1 MGADFKICAQAC
13 LMNFEA
19 GGNSEL
25 WLSHNANFFSYFK
38 CIYFIRYENLSQFT
52 IFLFNV
58 LLFNS
63 KAEISFYTHE
73 LKIFSSIFFPTQNNL
88 CYTNSYYTSTL
99 YINNSLICV
108 YFCFFQL
115 NFRRNILNIQP
126 LNDQT
131 NQGFVNNCI
140 Y

>member
-1 MGADFKICAQAC
+1 MCSSMSYEFWGR
-13 LMNFEA
+13 
-19 GGNSEL
+19 GEL
-25 WLSHNANFFSYFK
+25 RIMTLSQCNFFSYFK
-38 CIYFIRYENLSQFT
+38 CIYFIRYENLSHFT

-73 LKIFSSIFFPTQNNL
+73 LKIFSSVFFPTQNNL
-88 CYTNSYYTSTL
+88 YYTNSYYTSTL